1 MADDA
6 SQTPAGQPPSIQ
18 AGTLFSVPGLV
29 AVVTGGGSGIGRM
42 LTTALATNGA
52 AKVYI
57 LGRREAVLRE
67 AAAAI
72 GPNVHALVCDVSA
85 TSSLAAA
92 AATVARETGHVDLL
106 LCNAGVGGPQVKAP
120 TEGMTAAAWAA
131 QHLDHAQDAYTRTFD
146 VNVSAVWYTTMAFLA
161 LLDAGNK
168 RSEMKKREG
177 GAPPSSQVIVTSS
190 IGAFNKTAPG
200 GWAYGQSKA
209 AVTLLAKHLAGV
221 LPRWDI
227 RANCIA
233 PGCELLVSSLLR
245 PSTSSVAHVETVFP
259 SEMAAPIVKLY
270 TGDGQDMPKAMI
282 PMQRMGDEQDMAGV
296 LLFLASR
303 AGAYCNGA
311 VIKIDGGR
319 LENFPSTWCA

>member
-72 GPNVHALVCDVSA
+72 GPNVHALVCD
-85 TSSLAAA
+85 
-92 AATVARETGHVDLL
+92 TGHVDLL

-233 PGCELLVSSLLR
+233 PGL
-245 PSTSSVAHVETVFP
+245 FP

>member
-1 MADDA
+1 MAEVA
-6 SQTPAGQPPSIQ
+6 PQAPTGQSPSIQ

-29 AVVTGGGSGIGRM
+29 AVITGGGSGIGRM
-42 LTTALATNGA
+42 LTSALAANGA

-57 LGRREAVLRE
+57 LGRRESVLQE

-72 GPNVHALVCDVSA
+72 GPNVIPLVCDVS
-85 TSSLAAA
+85 SKPSLKEA
-92 AATVARETGHVDLL
+92 VARVEHETGHIDLL
-106 LCNAGVGGPQVKAP
+106 LCNAGLGGPQVKAP
-120 TEGMTAAAWAA
+120 TDGMSAAEWAA
-131 QHLDHAQDAYTRTFD
+131 QHFDHPQEAYTQTFD
-146 VNVSAVWYTTMAFLA
+146 VNVSAVWYTTMAFLP
-161 LLDAGNK
+161 LLDQGNK
-168 RSEMKKREG
+168 KG
-177 GAPPSSQVIVTSS
+177 TVPQSSQVIVTSS

-209 AVTLLAKHLAGV
+209 AVTLLSKHLAGV

-227 RANCIA
+227 RSNCIA
-233 PGCELLVSSLLR
+233 PGL
-245 PSTSSVAHVETVFP
+245 FP

-270 TGDGQDMPKAMI
+270 TGEGKSIPKAMV

-319 LENFPSTWCA
+319 LDNFPSTWCA

>member
-1 MADDA
+1 MHPRRPRAN
-6 SQTPAGQPPSIQ
+6 PPPSKQ
-18 AGTLFSVPGLV
+18 APCSPSPVSSPSSQAAAQVRTPPRLTSDAHKLKETAP
-29 AVVTGGGSGIGRM
+29 GIGRM

-233 PGCELLVSSLLR
+233 PGL
-245 PSTSSVAHVETVFP
+245 FP

>member
-1 MADDA
+1 MADAA
-6 SQTPAGQPPSIQ
+6 SQTPVGHSPSIQ

-72 GPNVHALVCDVSA
+72 GPNVHPLVCDVSVA
-85 TSSLAAA
+85 SSLAAA
-92 AATVARETGHVDLL
+92 AATVERETGHVDLV

-131 QHLDHAQDAYTRTFD
+131 QHLDHAQEAYTRTFD

-168 RSEMKKREG
+168 REG
-177 GAPPSSQVIVTSS
+177 GVPQSSQVIVTSS

-209 AVTLLAKHLAGV
+209 AATLLSKHLAGV

-233 PGCELLVSSLLR
+233 PGL
-245 PSTSSVAHVETVFP
+245 FP

-270 TGDGQDMPKAMI
+270 TGDGQDIPKAMI

-311 VIKIDGGR
+311 VIKVDGGR

>member
-1 MADDA
+1 MADAA
-6 SQTPAGQPPSIQ
+6 SQTPAGHSPSIQ

-72 GPNVHALVCDVSA
+72 GPNVHPLVCDVSDK
-85 TSSLAAA
+85 SSLEAA
-92 AATVARETGHVDLL
+92 AATVGRETGHVDLV

-131 QHLDHAQDAYTRTFD
+131 QHLDHAQEAYTQTFD

-168 RSEMKKREG
+168 REG
-177 GAPPSSQVIVTSS
+177 SVPQSSQVIVTSS
-190 IGAFNKTAPG
+190 IGAFNKAAPG

-209 AVTLLAKHLAGV
+209 AVTLLSKHLAGV

-227 RANCIA
+227 RSNCIA
-233 PGCELLVSSLLR
+233 PGL
-245 PSTSSVAHVETVFP
+245 FP

-270 TGDGQDMPKAMI
+270 TSEGQEIPKAMI

-311 VIKIDGGR
+311 VIKVDGGR